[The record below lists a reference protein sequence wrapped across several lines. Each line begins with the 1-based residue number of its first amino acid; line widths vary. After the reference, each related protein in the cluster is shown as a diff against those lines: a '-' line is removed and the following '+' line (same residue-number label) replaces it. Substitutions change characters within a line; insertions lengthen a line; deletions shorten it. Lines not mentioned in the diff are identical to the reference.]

1 LLESEHAL
9 EQRTGR
15 LDRIRCKAELSHR
28 PIVVYEPYLGGSAD
42 EKMFRVVRDRER
54 WFQIVMGQK
63 FEFDEASSEELSNR
77 ILLPE
82 ELAEELVFDLRR
94 WRKEEKTDA
103 VVSAR

>member
-1 LLESEHAL
+1 
-9 EQRTGR
+9 
-15 LDRIRCKAELSHR
+15 
-28 PIVVYEPYLGGSAD
+28 VYEPFLGGSAD

-77 ILLPE
+77 VLLPH

-94 WRKEEKTDA
+94 WRKEE
-103 VVSAR
+103 ARSLCPDGLR